1 MNTQESKAVS
11 EVPAGYRKNALGDL
25 VPESRI
31 KPIDLIRDEL
41 VRKVVANARIE
52 QQQLASF
59 KLQTMNEVEDFV
71 DLSAE
76 EYDVK
81 YGGAKGNVTLTSF
94 DGKYRIVRAKGEHRV
109 FDERMQAGKA
119 KLDEIINRRS
129 EGADELIKAL
139 VERAFRVNKQGN
151 IDVNQVLGL
160 RSINEDD
167 PEWTAAIDA
176 MADSIQVV
184 GTSSYLRVYERQEDG
199 AYKQISLDI
208 SKL

>member
-1 MNTQESKAVS
+1 MNTQETKSVV
-11 EVPAGYRKNALGDL
+11 EVPAGYRMNALGDL

-41 VRKVVANARIE
+41 VRKVIADA
-52 QQQLASF
+52 QQQQKRLAAF
-59 KLQTMNEVEDFV
+59 KLQAMNEVADFV
-71 DLSAE
+71 ELSADQ
-76 EYDVK
+76 YDVK

-94 DGKYRIVRAKGEHRV
+94 DGKYRLVRAKGEHRV

-129 EGADELIKAL
+129 EGADDLIKAL
-139 VERAFRVNKQGN
+139 VERAFRVNKQGH

-160 RSINEDD
+160 RSISEDD
-167 PEWTAAIDA
+167 PEWTSAIDA
-176 MADSIQVV
+176 MADSIQVI
-184 GTSSYLRVYERQEDG
+184 GTSAYLRLYERQENG
-199 AYKQISLDI
+199 AYKQIPLDI

>member
-1 MNTQESKAVS
+1 MNTQETKAPA
-11 EVPAGYRKNALGDL
+11 VPEGYRQNALGDL

-41 VRKVVANARIE
+41 VKKVVAKARIE
-52 QQQLASF
+52 QTRLANF
-59 KLQTMNEVEDFV
+59 KSESMAEVADFI

-94 DGKYRIVRAKGEHRV
+94 DGKYRLVRAKGEQRV

-129 EGADELIKAL
+129 EGADDLIKAL
-139 VERAFRVNKQGN
+139 VERAFRVNKQGH

-160 RSINEDD
+160 RNINEDD

-176 MADSIQVV
+176 MADSIQVI
-184 GTSSYLRVYERQEDG
+184 GTSSYLRLYERTENG
-199 AYKQISLDI
+199 SYKQIPLDI